1 VFDSTLSIFKINSYL
16 TLSDLALLS
25 KDRPKLQFGARQ
37 PIISKCWALAP
48 SQRWL
53 VASRGPS
60 AKTHHDGLSTI
71 RVISRC
77 HTPSSPNLVLVRWKL
92 WPCTTNTF
100 QDSLSYIR
108 LGYKHWL
115 ASFSSNVYML
125 RMTARSSIT
134 RWIHDDNNNYF
145 SRYYIWM
152 PQWFQFQTT
161 LNVVLAGTDLW
172 KVSSSCIK
180 PERHT
185 H

>member
-1 VFDSTLSIFKINSYL
+1 VFDSTLSIFKINSYF
-16 TLSDLALLS
+16 TLSDLALPS

-60 AKTHHDGLSTI
+60 AKTHHDRLSTI

-77 HTPSSPNLVLVRWKL
+77 HTPSSPNSVLVRWKL

-100 QDSLSYIR
+100 QDSLSYIW

-115 ASFSSNVYML
+115 ASFSSNVYMVRIREWPQGQAL
-125 RMTARSSIT
+125 QGEFTMTTITTFQDITFECRSG
-134 RWIHDDNNNYF
+134 F
-145 SRYYIWM
+145 S
-152 PQWFQFQTT
+152 F
-161 LNVVLAGTDLW
+161 
-172 KVSSSCIK
+172 K
-180 PERHT
+180 PHSM
-185 H
+185 